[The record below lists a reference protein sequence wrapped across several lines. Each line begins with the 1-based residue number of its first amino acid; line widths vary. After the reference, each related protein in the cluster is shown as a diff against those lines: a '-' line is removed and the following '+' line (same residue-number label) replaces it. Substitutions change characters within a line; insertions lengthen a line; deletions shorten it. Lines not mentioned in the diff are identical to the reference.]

1 MSENNQPKIPL
12 DKIKK
17 VPPHILMGLIDKA
30 KEYLKNDEVMK
41 KVCEEYGQPVEMID
55 YIPTFFKDL
64 DVSAKTDHGIVYL
77 NYKLLEDGDFF
88 KDYSYL
94 VHEYSHFFQ
103 QCFRTK
109 PTQSA
114 DVGSYLD
121 NPFEQEGFKNQVE
134 YIANEFG
141 EDEAENYVDD
151 LLDHHEIEGKEKDE
165 KKDILMEQI

>member
-1 MSENNQPKIPL
+1 MPQKELKLPL
-12 DKIKK
+12 EKIKK
-17 VPPHILMGLIDKA
+17 VPPQILISLINKA
-30 KEYLKNDEVMK
+30 KEYLKSDEVMK
-41 KVCEEYGQPVEMID
+41 RTCEEYGQPVEIID
-55 YIPTFFKDL
+55 LIPTAFKDL

-94 VHEYSHFFQ
+94 IHEYTHFLQ
-103 QCFRTK
+103 QCFRNK

-114 DVGSYLD
+114 DDGSYLD

-141 EDEAENYVDD
+141 EQEASNYVDD
-151 LLDHHEIEGKEKDE
+151 LLDHHNIEGNEKD
-165 KKDILMEQI
+165 KKKEILMEQI